1 MPPSCDAAAKS
12 ERPVRALYLGQAWW
26 LISKQKN
33 GTTTMHYLSIYSCR
47 YRYSWTVFICTT
59 ILDRVEVLF
68 HSGCKD
74 AQIHMHQG
82 LCCLYITVQWGDW
95 DLDGHNQ
102 HRNQQPEQTL
112 VKQIQTKK
120 LIFYLASYITLAI
133 ASLLD
138 KHGLI
143 VIFNTMP
150 ENGIS
155 PNLRALSHAGCV

>member
-1 MPPSCDAAAKS
+1 
-12 ERPVRALYLGQAWW
+12 
-26 LISKQKN
+26 
-33 GTTTMHYLSIYSCR
+33 MHYLSIR
-47 YRYSWTVFICTT
+47 PERLTRERKGGGYSWTVFICTT

-68 HSGCKD
+68 HSGRKD